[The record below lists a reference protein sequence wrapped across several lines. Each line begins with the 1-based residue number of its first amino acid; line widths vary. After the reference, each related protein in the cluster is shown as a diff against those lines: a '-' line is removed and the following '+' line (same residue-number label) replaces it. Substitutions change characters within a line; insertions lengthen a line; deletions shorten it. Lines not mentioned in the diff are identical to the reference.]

1 MTFETERCEHGVP
14 WTVACP
20 VCIMDAMAVVQRERE
35 MERAMERERDRVRE
49 LMKDDLRRFKFPR
62 KGDLPGDAGDL
73 D

>member
-35 MERAMERERDRVRE
+35 MERERNRVRD
-49 LMKDDLRRFKFPR
+49 LTTDDLRHFKWHR